1 MTAKPLVRI
10 VDDDDA
16 LRTSFELLLQTM
28 GWAVTGYGKAV
39 KKQIQEM
46 TRILLH
52 LPEIPRPDDTA
63 DALAMAVAHCH
74 CAGNRLSHLPGV
86 SRQAADRER

>member
-28 GWAVTGYGKAV
+28 GWAVTGYGNGRHFLEK
-39 KKQIQEM
+39 
-46 TRILLH
+46 
-52 LPEIPRPDDTA
+52 
-63 DALAMAVAHCH
+63 
-74 CAGNRLSHLPGV
+74 
-86 SRQAADRER
+86 DRKSVV